1 MYSSAHEKLCVVV
14 SYCAGTFMNLH
25 DEDGVDVVVGAV
37 GMAGDMRIGMNGGLM
52 IAGVGVQMG
61 AEGEIEAEAG
71 PLQGEAEALPV
82 KVQLSAEPKL
92 NSGIVSEKSVKL
104 LKMCQLA
111 PPGLQQEILR
121 LIMTNRAESLWFV
134 LQNPSQ
140 VFQDSFLCIGHCQAS
155 HCKLPHPERILVCAE
170 YLWVY

>member
-1 MYSSAHEKLCVVV
+1 MEVLFLGSYSSAHDKLCVVV
-14 SYCAGTFMNLH
+14 FNHAGTFMNLH

-37 GMAGDMRIGMNGGLM
+37 GTAGDMRIGMNGGLM

-111 PPGLQQEILR
+111 PPGLQREILR

-134 LQNPSQ
+134 LQTLLK
-140 VFQDSFLCIGHCQAS
+140 SF
-155 HCKLPHPERILVCAE
+155 RIVSC
-170 YLWVY
+170 V

>member
-1 MYSSAHEKLCVVV
+1 
-14 SYCAGTFMNLH
+14 MNLH

-37 GMAGDMRIGMNGGLM
+37 GMAVDTRIGMNGGLM
-52 IAGVGVQMG
+52 IVGVGVRMG
-61 AEGEIEAEAG
+61 AGGEIEAEAG
-71 PLQGEAEALPV
+71 PHHGEAEALPV

-121 LIMTNRAESLWFV
+121 LIMTNRAESLVCVSKPLSSLSGQFPV
-134 LQNPSQ
+134 YRSLSSFTLQATTP
-140 VFQDSFLCIGHCQAS
+140 
-155 HCKLPHPERILVCAE
+155 
-170 YLWVY
+170 